1 MDSIDEMMH
10 KIATEVTESQEE
22 FIFET
27 VRPYCEN
34 VVQMKISKKD
44 LTEAL
49 LLLWKEAK
57 KILHA
62 DH

>member
-1 MDSIDEMMH
+1 MDSINDIMNT
-10 KIATEVTESQEE
+10 IATEVKESQEE

-27 VRPYCEN
+27 VIPYCEN
-34 VVQMKISKKD
+34 VVNMKISKKD
-44 LTEAL
+44 LAEA

-62 DH
+62 